1 MISRPHFYM
10 YYNNTKENK
19 NNKNLKLQLNLLQ
32 SSLPSQLV
40 ILSFQRVNSLQNTYI
55 LRIQNMA
62 NPDDIYNNHPNVAV
76 ANLNKVVK
84 ALKLASIEEVSLFGV
99 NNKQGVE
106 EQRFIWTGEDG
117 VSSGGFVRQANDIN
131 KVEFLPQQI
140 RTFILS
146 AN

>member
-1 MISRPHFYM
+1 
-10 YYNNTKENK
+10 
-19 NNKNLKLQLNLLQ
+19 
-32 SSLPSQLV
+32 
-40 ILSFQRVNSLQNTYI
+40 
-55 LRIQNMA
+55 MA
-62 NPDDIYNNHPNVAV
+62 NPDDVYNNHPNVAV

-117 VSSGGFVRQANDIN
+117 VSSGGFVRQANDMN

>member
-1 MISRPHFYM
+1 
-10 YYNNTKENK
+10 
-19 NNKNLKLQLNLLQ
+19 
-32 SSLPSQLV
+32 
-40 ILSFQRVNSLQNTYI
+40 
-55 LRIQNMA
+55 MA
-62 NPDDIYNNHPNVAV
+62 NPDDISNNHPNVAV

-84 ALKLASIEEVSLFGV
+84 ALKLESIEEVSLFGV

-117 VSSGGFVRQANDIN
+117 VSSGGFVRQASDMN